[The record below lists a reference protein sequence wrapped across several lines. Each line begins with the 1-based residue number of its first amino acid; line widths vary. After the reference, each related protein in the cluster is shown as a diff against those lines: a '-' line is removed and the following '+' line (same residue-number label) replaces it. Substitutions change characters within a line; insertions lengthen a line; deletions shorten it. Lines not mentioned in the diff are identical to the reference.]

1 MALSG
6 ALSLRSLTVAS
17 RFVINDYGTARP
29 RIALRM
35 CVTWYW
41 LGLWLLLLY
50 KLHLQKVRGRCVVR
64 LYEFD
69 YESPGYCC
77 IGATLERHHGYI
89 IWGYVLAMLRFLQLL
104 LRRLRQDR
112 QSCVMA
118 AITQPGEN
126 KRVCSSYGSSSPPP
140 ASILGSA
147 NSVNSMNSE
156 KLASW
161 AGSAIDFPKQA
172 WLSSTLKFFLLT
184 LLCIIWDYGM

>member
-17 RFVINDYGTARP
+17 GFVTNDYGTARP

-69 YESPGYCC
+69 YESPVYCC
-77 IGATLERHHGYI
+77 IGDTLEQHYGYI
-89 IWGYVLAMLRFLQLL
+89 I
-104 LRRLRQDR
+104 
-112 QSCVMA
+112 
-118 AITQPGEN
+118 
-126 KRVCSSYGSSSPPP
+126 
-140 ASILGSA
+140 
-147 NSVNSMNSE
+147 
-156 KLASW
+156 
-161 AGSAIDFPKQA
+161 
-172 WLSSTLKFFLLT
+172 
-184 LLCIIWDYGM
+184 